1 MGNIYDGA
9 FRTILNDCRQM
20 IIPVINE
27 VFKERIAEK
36 PGRRKQQRK
45 ESSIKA
51 SRIQSDR

>member
-1 MGNIYDGA
+1 
-9 FRTILNDCRQM
+9 M